1 MTENRTDQDSQG
13 TVVVHDN
20 LVVTHHTIRIAD
32 REVRYTATTGT
43 LILKKEVQPGES
55 AKKAGTPADFE
66 EPQAAVFFVAYTREG
81 IRNLAE
87 RPITFSFNGGP
98 GSSSVWLHMGL
109 LGPRRVW
116 MDDEGHA
123 PPPPYRL
130 VENEFSLLDKT
141 DLVFIDPVSTGFSRA
156 VPGEDE
162 SQFHGFQRD
171 IESVGDFIRL
181 YTSRYNRWASPKFL
195 IGESYGTTRAAG
207 LSGYLQDRHGYYLNG
222 IILISS
228 VLNFQ
233 TLHFDPGNDLPYV
246 CFLPTYSATAWY
258 HQQLADELQ
267 AYSLT
272 ELLSEVEKYAL
283 GDYQHALAQ
292 GAALPVGEREQIA
305 AQLARYTGLSV
316 EYLDH
321 CDLRIEIHQFCK
333 ELLRG
338 QKRTVGRLDTR
349 FKGVDRQ
356 SVGLK
361 PEFDPSY
368 TNIQGP
374 YTAMLNHYVRSEL
387 EFESDLPYEILTGR
401 VQPWSY
407 KEHENKYVDVSET
420 LRKAI
425 AMNPHLKIFIGSGY
439 LDLATPY
446 FATQYTVNHLSLDPE
461 LQSNITTGNYEAG
474 HMMYIHQPSL
484 VKLRQDL
491 VAFLD
496 QVVPAV

>member
-1 MTENRTDQDSQG
+1 MTENWTDQDSQG
-13 TVVVHDN
+13 KVVVHDN

-181 YTSRYNRWASPKFL
+181 YT
-195 IGESYGTTRAAG
+195 
-207 LSGYLQDRHGYYLNG
+207 
-222 IILISS
+222 
-228 VLNFQ
+228 
-233 TLHFDPGNDLPYV
+233 
-246 CFLPTYSATAWY
+246 
-258 HQQLADELQ
+258 
-267 AYSLT
+267 
-272 ELLSEVEKYAL
+272 
-283 GDYQHALAQ
+283 
-292 GAALPVGEREQIA
+292 
-305 AQLARYTGLSV
+305 
-316 EYLDH
+316 
-321 CDLRIEIHQFCK
+321 
-333 ELLRG
+333 
-338 QKRTVGRLDTR
+338 
-349 FKGVDRQ
+349 
-356 SVGLK
+356 
-361 PEFDPSY
+361 
-368 TNIQGP
+368 
-374 YTAMLNHYVRSEL
+374 
-387 EFESDLPYEILTGR
+387 
-401 VQPWSY
+401 
-407 KEHENKYVDVSET
+407 
-420 LRKAI
+420 
-425 AMNPHLKIFIGSGY
+425 
-439 LDLATPY
+439 
-446 FATQYTVNHLSLDPE
+446 
-461 LQSNITTGNYEAG
+461 
-474 HMMYIHQPSL
+474 
-484 VKLRQDL
+484 
-491 VAFLD
+491 
-496 QVVPAV
+496 